1 MEGIENLDFGRFRTQ
16 GTVGAGVFIR
26 IYTASFPPAASIQA
40 TLTGFILN
48 IPSSSPSRSSAASSA
63 ASFSTSFN
71 GYPVSLDPTSLQ
83 PSCTRC

>member
-16 GTVGAGVFIR
+16 GTVGVGVCIL
-26 IYTASFPPAASIQA
+26 ISTASFPPAASIRA

-63 ASFSTSFN
+63 ASFSISCSE
-71 GYPVSLDPTSLQ
+71 YPVSVDPTSL
-83 PSCTRC
+83 PP